1 MVSLEFEEEE
11 TLCYMMLELSPRE
24 DIGKEEQKRRRLARG
39 RGRRGT
45 LLESKTEVGIQIIE
59 GAC

>member
-45 LLESKTEVGIQIIE
+45 LLKSKTEVGIQIIE